1 MTKRLPILSSRLCVY
16 KFFIYVLLITIILPA
31 PAGAVAGYYPD
42 SSEIAIDLRESGTYL
57 QQDEFDRLDQFDLT
71 APQLRYPTRTIQV
84 YLPADYYT
92 SGKNYPV
99 IYLHDGAL
107 LFNPDS
113 RDCLYDET
121 LDRLFEEGKNEGII
135 AVGIFASQNRWDEY
149 SPWINTNMHDWI
161 VPAKAAKRE
170 GGEGDAYLD
179 FIVDTLKPEIDAR
192 YRTKTGPRNTAIGG
206 FSMGGL
212 ISLYAGLKRP
222 DVFSKVMAVSPAI
235 WFAESGDYW
244 LEENQLIDYINSI
257 EVSKDVAF
265 YIDIGTKE
273 WEGVPIN
280 AVDQTGAWLGYPFV
294 WVDGARATFNALE
307 GAGVSGQNL
316 ILVEDP
322 FGVHEPYSWAERF
335 DDAIVWLFDGRET
348 LPDPGLVTVVPPDA
362 AEIIPTLISTVSTPI
377 LMPEDDATA
386 TPVVELTEEVQPEPT
401 SAQNTDEE
409 TNPGLSTIS
418 MLKFFVIALVVLAV
432 LVAAWLIK
440 LVVDHRRAG

>member
-1 MTKRLPILSSRLCVY
+1 MKKRLPILGSRQRVSKLLRLVLL
-16 KFFIYVLLITIILPA
+16 VLLILPV
-31 PAGAVAGYYPD
+31 PAGTVAGFSATSTWIPLD
-42 SSEIAIDLRESGTYL
+42 VMESGRNSL
-57 QQDEFDRLDQFDLT
+57 QDEFDRLDQFELT

-84 YLPADYYT
+84 YLPPDYYT
-92 SGKNYPV
+92 SNKNYPV
-99 IYLHDGAL
+99 IYLHDGSL

-121 LDRLFEEGKNEGII
+121 LDRLFEEGKTEGII

-192 YRTKTGPRNTAIGG
+192 YRTKTGPKNTAIGG

-235 WFAESGDYW
+235 WFAESGEYW

-257 EVSKDVAF
+257 EVSNDVAF

-294 WVDGARATFNALE
+294 WVDGARATFNTLE
-307 GAGVSGQNL
+307 DAGVAEQNL

-335 DDAIVWLFDGRET
+335 DDAIVWLFDSRET
-348 LPDPGLVTVVPPDA
+348 LPDTGLVTVVPPA
-362 AEIIPTLISTVSTPI
+362 EAEIVPTLIPTVSTPV

-386 TPVVELTEEVQPEPT
+386 TQAVEVTEEVQPEPT
-401 SAQNTDEE
+401 SVQNADDD
-409 TNPGLSTIS
+409 TNSGLSS
-418 MLKFFVIALVVLAV
+418 GSLLKYLIIAMVIIAL
-432 LVAAWLIK
+432 LVSAWLIK
-440 LVVDHRRAG
+440 LVIDHRRVG

>member
-1 MTKRLPILSSRLCVY
+1 MTKWLPILMSRRRVNQ
-16 KFFIYVLLITIILPA
+16 LLSLIFLISLILPL
-31 PAGAVAGYYPD
+31 PAGTAAGF
-42 SSEIAIDLRESGTYL
+42 STATTGFTFHAMESGRCL
-57 QQDEFDRLDQFDLT
+57 LQDEFDRLDQFELT

-84 YLPADYYT
+84 YLPPDYYT
-92 SGKNYPV
+92 SNKKYPV
-99 IYLHDGAL
+99 IYLHDGSL

-121 LDRLFEEGKNEGII
+121 LDRLFEEGKTDGII

-149 SPWINTNMHDWI
+149 SPWINTHMHDWI

-170 GGEGDAYLD
+170 GGEGDDYLD
-179 FIVDTLKPEIDAR
+179 FIVNTLKPEIDAR

-244 LEENQLIDYINSI
+244 LEENQLIDFINRI
-257 EVSKDVAF
+257 NVSNDVAF

-273 WEGVPIN
+273 WEGVPVN

-294 WVDGARATFNALE
+294 WVDGARATYNTLKE
-307 GAGVSGQNL
+307 AGVAEQNL

-322 FGVHEPYSWAERF
+322 FGEHEPYSWAERF
-335 DDAIVWLFDGRET
+335 DDAIIWLFDGRET
-348 LPDPGLVTVVPPDA
+348 LPDPGLVTVIPPEP
-362 AEIIPTLISTVSTPI
+362 AEIIPTLIPTVSTPV
-377 LMPEDDATA
+377 LMPEVDTTA
-386 TPVVELTEEVQPEPT
+386 VPVDEFFDEAQPEPT
-401 SAQNTDEE
+401 SVQNTGEE
-409 TNPGLSTIS
+409 SKPGMSSGSL
-418 MLKFFVIALVVLAV
+418 LKVFLIALALLAM
-432 LVAAWLIK
+432 LVAAWFMK
-440 LVVDHRRAG
+440 RVVDHRRGG